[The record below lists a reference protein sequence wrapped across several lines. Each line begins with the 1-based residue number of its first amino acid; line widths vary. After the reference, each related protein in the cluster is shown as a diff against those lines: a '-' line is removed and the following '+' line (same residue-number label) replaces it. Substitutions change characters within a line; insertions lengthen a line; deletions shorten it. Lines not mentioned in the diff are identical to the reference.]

1 MKKGPFKMK
10 GMTFKESPAKISE
23 ESLLGAARKEALA
36 RTSAKVQKGMAD
48 SRKTHLFG
56 LQAAMAGLE
65 SAIPGLDK
73 LDKKRK
79 KKKEEKEEAEYKKA
93 MENPVGDTEPVYDS
107 FREKQLAEG
116 DITEGTEL
124 NIIETEM
131 PEGSAISMRKQD
143 TVFPMKYGRRK
154 KKK

>member
-10 GMTFKESPAKISE
+10 GMTFKSSPAKISE
-23 ESLLGAARKEALA
+23 SDLLKAAKDEAEA

-56 LQAAMAGLE
+56 LQAGLKGLQSYMGAGGDFG
-65 SAIPGLDK
+65 S
-73 LDKKRK
+73 KKRK

-93 MENPVGDTEPVYDS
+93 MENPVGDTEKVYGS

-124 NIIETEM
+124 NIIETDM
-131 PEGSAISMRKQD
+131 GDSSFAMRKQD

>member
-23 ESLLGAARKEALA
+23 SDLLKAAKDEAEA
-36 RTSAKVQKGMAD
+36 RTSAKIQKGMAD
-48 SRKTHLFG
+48 SRKTYLFG
-56 LQAAMAGLE
+56 LQAGLKGLQSYMGAGGDFG
-65 SAIPGLDK
+65 S
-73 LDKKRK
+73 KKRK

-93 MENPVGDTEPVYDS
+93 MENPVGDTEPAYDNFGEKES
-107 FREKQLAEG
+107 FEKN
-116 DITEGTEL
+116 INEGTEL
-124 NIIETEM
+124 NIIETDM
-131 PEGSAISMRKQD
+131 GGSSFAMRKQD